1 MTFLF
6 ATGVENS
13 YPLLADGRRV
23 DQMDRC
29 GHYARWEEDFVLV
42 HELGLRALRYGPAY
56 YRAHVAPDHYE
67 WDSCD
72 EQMHRLRRL
81 GIEVI
86 ADLCHFGVPT
96 WLGGFQDP
104 AFPVLFAEYARAF
117 AQQYPWVRYYTP
129 IHEISLCAGHSALRG
144 RWNESEAS
152 DAAFVRALRNM
163 CMAHEM
169 AVEAILSER
178 PDAIIVQSESLDHFH
193 VEGTQAGEAH
203 RSNALRFLALDLTLG
218 HELAPGAGSYLQAHG
233 VTSNDLTFF
242 REKRAVGQRWIGI
255 DYYASSEPMAAA
267 TGELV
272 PPTRAGGLR
281 RLATDYY
288 ARFRVPLFHCETNR
302 AGDGAVAWL
311 KQQWEDVL
319 ALRGAGIPVKGFTWY
334 SLTDTIG
341 WEHGLRIDDN
351 RVHEVGLC
359 NLAREVRAVGEC
371 YSDLARRWGRMFD
384 SEPLLQRRA

>member
-29 GHYARWEEDFVLV
+29 GHYAHWEEDFALV
-42 HELGLRALRYGPAY
+42 RELGLRALRYGPAY

-144 RWNESEAS
+144 RWNECEAS

-169 AVEAILSER
+169 AVEAILGER
-178 PDAIIVQSESLDHFH
+178 PDAVIVQSESLDHVH
-193 VEGTQAGEAH
+193 VDGRQAGEAH

-242 REKRAVGQRWIGI
+242 REKRAVGQRWIGV
-255 DYYASSEPMAAA
+255 DYYASSEPMATA
-267 TGELV
+267 TSELA

-281 RLATDYY
+281 RLATDCY
-288 ARFRVPLFHCETNR
+288 ARFRVPLFHCETNH